1 MHIYRINT
9 NTFTGVVRG
18 FSGIS
23 SYRTN
28 LNAEELLFEE
38 TSQVE
43 HDAGEDVIKF
53 KCKFSLKNFIKS

>member
-1 MHIYRINT
+1 MDYLRLMMKYLHIQELHT

-23 SYRTN
+23 SYRTD

-43 HDAGEDVIKF
+43 HEAGK
-53 KCKFSLKNFIKS
+53 